1 MLGLLL
7 LLPLAAALY
16 VRARR
21 RPRAVSPRGAQ
32 LLQNL
37 AQPIGARR
45 HVPPALFAAG
55 LALLIVGLARPQA
68 VVSVPRIAGTV
79 MLAFDVSGSMAAEDA
94 EPSRMEAAKSIARAF
109 VEQQPPGVRIGVTAF
124 SDGGLTV
131 QAPTDNRDELLAAIE
146 RVSPQR
152 GTSLGQGILAAL
164 STIAAASGEAPPVL
178 GPEDATPAEASGTWV
193 PATIVLFSDG
203 ENTAPPDP
211 FEVAALAA
219 ERGVR
224 IHTVGV
230 GSTNG
235 FTLQLE
241 DFSVHTRLDAA
252 SLQQIAELTAGSYY
266 DAERQGELGLV
277 YQELA
282 RRLVVEPESIEIT
295 ALLAGAGILLL
306 LAGGVCSLIW
316 FGRMP

>member
-1 MLGLLL
+1 
-7 LLPLAAALY
+7 
-16 VRARR
+16 
-21 RPRAVSPRGAQ
+21 VSPRGAQ

-45 HVPPALFAAG
+45 HIPPALFAAG
-55 LALLIVGLARPQA
+55 LALLVVGLARPQA
-68 VVSVPRIAGTV
+68 VVSMPRIAGTV
-79 MLAFDVSGSMAAEDA
+79 MIAFDVSGSMAAEDA
-94 EPSRMEAAKSIARAF
+94 EPSRMEAAKTLARAF

-131 QAPTDNRDELLAAIE
+131 QAPTESRDDLLAAIE

-164 STIAAASGEAPPVL
+164 TAIAAEHGEAPPLAGDENAAPTAV
-178 GPEDATPAEASGTWV
+178 PSGTWA
-193 PATIVLFSDG
+193 PAAIVLFSDG

-211 FEVAALAA
+211 FEVAELAA

-235 FTLQLE
+235 ITLQLE
-241 DFSVHTRLDAA
+241 EFAVHTRLDEA
-252 SLQQIAELTAGSYY
+252 SLQQIAELTAGSYFG
-266 DAERQGELGLV
+266 AERQGELGLV

-306 LAGGVCSLIW
+306 LAGGVCSLVW